1 VGVRSPSPAATG
13 ATPAEVVD
21 LKAIGGKTVRV
32 TGAAHMRL
40 LLVTCRVTGEAGE
53 QTDAPVRFIIEAE
66 PAVPALPAPAKA
78 L

>member
-1 VGVRSPSPAATG
+1 MS
-13 ATPAEVVD
+13 
-21 LKAIGGKTVRV
+21 GKTVRV

-66 PAVPALPAPAKA
+66 PAVPAVPAPAKA